1 MVENNLF
8 PIRCGVAGRACLA
21 EGPFV
26 YVIFSMAGQAF
37 RWCLPIF
44 DLGFVAGLALGF
56 LGVGVGPCEGKVRLG
71 VVEGGFVDW
80 RNVLFSPLVVGMA
93 LAAFPLLFQ
102 PAMKALLAFD
112 ILADVFM
119 AVLAQLSLRRLIES
133 LVAFGAGFLPFR
145 VPLNDLARHEGGF
158 KRVGKCRSWKET
170 REEEGGEEKRLV
182 AKVAHEHR
190 PSHHRSRE
198 MVLLVSGR
206 NPRTGPG
213 YRIACGRPGD
223 GHFAADPESLEEP
236 GASDNGSIGS
246 DKPDIRN
253 A

>member
-8 PIRCGVAGRACLA
+8 PIRCGVAGRAGLA
-21 EGPFV
+21 EGSFV

-56 LGVGVGPCEGKVRLG
+56 LGVGVGPCEGKTRLS
-71 VVEGGFVDW
+71 VVEGSVVD
-80 RNVLFSPLVVGMA
+80 RRDVLLSPLMLSMA
-93 LAAFPLLFQ
+93 FATFPLCFQ
-102 PAMKALLAFD
+102 PAMKVLLAFD
-112 ILADVFM
+112 ILADAFM
-119 AVLAQLSLRRLIES
+119 AVLAQLSLRRLIEP
-133 LVAFGAGFLPFR
+133 LVAFGAGLLPFR

-182 AKVAHEHR
+182 AKMAHEHR
-190 PSHHRSRE
+190 SSHHRSRE

-213 YRIACGRPGD
+213 YRIARGRPGD

-246 DKPDIRN
+246 DKPVIRN
-253 A
+253 V